1 MQLATTPPRS
11 PPSRRGA
18 LLSKKTTI
26 NTLMQKQSSRGRLA
40 SSLGHKALH
49 RNLSINPWNLRRG
62 QDSTDSSPLQA
73 QEELPIRVIL
83 HSCHPW
89 STEAHGMGK
98 LVALPDSLQELLQV
112 AGTIRCS
119 FASGTI
125 RKEIM
130 FSTQSSIRWNP
141 IYRHPPRQKMSQGHS
156 LVEI

>member
-1 MQLATTPPRS
+1 M
-11 PPSRRGA
+11 
-18 LLSKKTTI
+18 TI

-62 QDSTDSSPLQA
+62 GGSTDSSPLQA

-89 STEAHGMGK
+89 STEAQGMGK

-119 FASGTI
+119 FAFVPFDSLHKSGAFA
-125 RKEIM
+125 RDFHREKIM

-141 IYRHPPRQKMSQGHS
+141 IYKDTHLAQKRSWGS
-156 LVEI
+156 LPCRDLNHHLR